1 MKKSLLMM
9 GVAIAALSSCTQSE
23 VLDVASQGKIGF
35 GNSYIGKSTRAA
47 QIIENDAF
55 NSFYAYGQKYVNVQQ
70 SDQWV
75 EVFNPVNVYKGATT
89 ATGEAAWGYD
99 NLVDFD
105 ATAKCYSFAAYSDGG
120 ILGKGSGLLTGAT
133 ATFTPGTGGT
143 TTPNDATLTI
153 NNYTTA
159 DNKDLVVS
167 FSRNTLTAENS
178 TVDFRFKHAL
188 AQVKFTIMSAMG
200 INKVDITEFNVENFL
215 EGGNLIY
222 TKGTSHETD
231 NISWSNVGNGTS
243 QKKAINALDEGMNVA
258 TTDKPACGTYVVIPQ
273 EFPAGGIN
281 VTLKAVLYK
290 EDGNGGT
297 TPVEREL
304 KATIQNGTGENEID
318 FQAGY
323 IYNFIATLDGSDFGV
338 ITFNN
343 PTVEEWENK
352 DINFDPNKQ

>member
-1 MKKSLLMM
+1 M

-23 VLDVASQGKIGF
+23 VLDVATQGKIGF

-55 NSFYAYGQKYVNVQQ
+55 NSFYAYGSKFSSSN
-70 SDQWV
+70 SW
-75 EVFNPVNVYKGATT
+75 EAVFNPVNVYKGATT
-89 ATGEAAWGYD
+89 ATGETVWGYD

-105 ATAKCYSFAAYSDGG
+105 GDAQCYSFAAYSDGG

-143 TTPNDATLTI
+143 TTPNDAKLEI
-153 NNYTTA
+153 NNYTTT

-167 FSRNTLTAENS
+167 FSRNTLTADNS
-178 TVDFRFKHAL
+178 TVDFTFKHAL

-200 INKVDITEFNVENFL
+200 INKVDITEFKVENFL
-215 EGGNLIY
+215 EGGNLTY
-222 TKGTSHETD
+222 TKGTSHDTD
-231 NISWSNVGNGTS
+231 NISWANVGGSSDSKT
-243 QKKAINALDEGMNVA
+243 KKTIDALDEGMNVA

-273 EFPAGGIN
+273 EFPTGGIK

-297 TPVEREL
+297 TSSGEKTL
-304 KATIQNGTGENEID
+304 TATINNGTGENEID
-318 FQAGY
+318 FQAGF

-343 PTVEEWENK
+343 PIVEDWDNQ
-352 DINFDPNKQ
+352 DINFNPDAQQ

>member
-1 MKKSLLMM
+1 M

-23 VLDVASQGKIGF
+23 VLDVATQGKIGF

-55 NSFYAYGQKYVNVQQ
+55 NSFYAYGKKYSSNN
-70 SDQWV
+70 SWED
-75 EVFNPVNVYKGATT
+75 VFNPVNVYKGAAT
-89 ATGEAAWGYD
+89 ATGETAWGYD

-105 ATAKCYSFAAYSDGG
+105 TNAKCYSFAAYSDGG
-120 ILGKGSGLLTGAT
+120 ILGKGSGLLPEGVT
-133 ATFTPGTGGT
+133 AAFTPGTGGDA
-143 TTPNDATLTI
+143 TPNDATLTI
-153 NNYTTA
+153 SGYTTA

-167 FSRNTLTAENS
+167 FSRNTLTADNS
-178 TVDFRFKHAL
+178 TVDFTFKHAL

-200 INKVDITEFNVENFL
+200 INKVDITEFKVENFL
-215 EGGNLIY
+215 EGGNLTY

-281 VTLKAVLYK
+281 VTLKAVLYE
-290 EDGNGGT
+290 EDGQGGT
-297 TPVEREL
+297 TPSEEKTL
-304 KATIQNGTGENEID
+304 TATIPSGIN
-318 FQAGY
+318 FQAGF

-343 PTVEEWENK
+343 PIVEDWDNE
-352 DINFDPNKQ
+352 DINFDPNA